1 MTQDPLNQ
9 GPATAG
15 RITVLL
21 IDSNVFYAKRLAG
34 AIEKEG
40 LDVIHST
47 QVAYAL
53 TMLEWQPPAAIVC
66 ATNLRELSAF
76 DLPPLLQADP
86 KTAHIPVIAMG
97 DGGEQA
103 LMAAFRAGCTDF
115 VDRRLG
121 PEQIAAHLREL
132 LRSQRDGFQPTQMLS
147 GDDTGLSGNLSHL
160 DLPSVVQMLAQ
171 SRKSGALHINFN
183 DLDGVIFFAEGD
195 ITHAECGDLIGD
207 DAVIT
212 MVKSCNGANAG
223 VYKFVPGDT
232 VATRTVLRSATAL
245 MLDACRE
252 LDERSVSREVN

>member
-1 MTQDPLNQ
+1 MSSDTN
-9 GPATAG
+9 TT
-15 RITVLL
+15 RVNVLL
-21 IDSNVFYAKRLAG
+21 IDSNVFFAKRLAG

-40 LDVIHST
+40 MEVTHST
-47 QVAYAL
+47 QAAYAL
-53 TMLEWQPPAAIVC
+53 TMLEWHPPSAIVC

-76 DLPPLLQADP
+76 DMPPLLQADP

-121 PEQIAAHLREL
+121 PEQIAAHLRDL

-147 GDDTGLSGNLSHL
+147 GDDTGLSGNLSQL
-160 DLPSVVQMLAQ
+160 DLPSVVQMLSQ

-183 DLDGVIFFAEGD
+183 DLDGVIFFDAGD
-195 ITHAECGDLIGD
+195 VSHAECGDLIGD
-207 DAVIT
+207 DAVII
-212 MVKSCNGANAG
+212 MVKSCNGADAG

-252 LDERSVSREVN
+252 LDEKGISREVS